1 MWYYL
6 NNLCENSHCSPEQV
20 AEYLAGTCSDG
31 DVSALLSLLPTREA
45 SCSQGNG
52 TECSQPSP
60 CGMTCELS
68 TASLGADT
76 LTLSAADSPVRILAP
91 LERARDLVAR
101 GLGFGLSMRGSSKK
115 SDHQKF
121 LSKTPQCFALADL
134 NESSKTLP
142 PWGMMR
148 GGEFWELPTLVRPTL
163 ENECGLSLPT
173 PTAHEG
179 GRKKMWPTITAT
191 GNMTAP
197 SMQKW
202 PSHQNFEPAEIGG
215 ALNPTWVEW
224 LMGWPLGWTAL
235 QPLETGRFHSW
246 LLSHGGY

>member
-1 MWYYL
+1 MSWHFL
-6 NNLCENSHCSPEQV
+6 QGREAVSWEGASLAGAPFALLKLMPMQETSCSPASET
-20 AEYLAGTCSDG
+20 ES
-31 DVSALLSLLPTREA
+31 SNLS
-45 SCSQGNG
+45 QY
-52 TECSQPSP
+52 
-60 CGMTCELS
+60 GMTLEPLTVS
-68 TASLGADT
+68 NGEGM

-121 LSKTPQCFALADL
+121 LSKTPQSFALADL

-163 ENECGLSLPT
+163 ENECGLS
-173 PTAHEG
+173 
-179 GRKKMWPTITAT
+179 RKKMWPTITAT

-202 PSHQNFEPAEIGG
+202 PSHQNFEPVEIGG
-215 ALNPTWVEW
+215 LLNPTWVEW
-224 LMGWPLGWTAL
+224 LMGWPLEWTAL